1 MKSNKINKAK
11 TFFTRSILKDS
22 FNRDILTLIIVS
34 IVIGSLLATTVSLS
48 ANAYFSKALNSLVGD
63 YGEYDLI
70 IQVREEMKDDAA
82 VQIQKIIDSAFPGSR
97 MSVGPTIT
105 GKTNIFVALPEEY
118 KTKQVYEDLGK
129 TFGGIPGGG
138 GVGVTTEPRITIRG
152 VPEGAKSML
161 MEKITEMQGVRFAFH
176 DGASI
181 GVVLTSLDKS
191 AAVNSEIN
199 ALLKQYQVI
208 EISFPVGSE
217 PANPIKLGD
226 AIADNMQSQLKLEY
240 AKNVSVD
247 GKNDDMTYM
256 VSTMM
261 ELKRFLSAYASQ
273 VVIAPEGGAK
283 LAKGDVVAFQGT
295 AAAAPAVGG
304 SIDKGNV
311 LVAVTAL
318 RPDGSAEGVITQGD
332 AASLANNKG
341 FKVNKDTIGDFVG
354 SASYRNPRQELSGA
368 LTETTKLVGQVP
380 GFAQDTQNMSQIALN
395 ALDNYNTSVNAVE
408 QTLSSIQEAGGTI
421 QAATNGLA
429 RIDTKGVQN
438 QLDSSSRSIGGLIGT
453 MQVLKLVSGDTG
465 SAIDNLTG
473 TQNNLNN
480 LKSSLAALDDVSANA
495 RRANAAIDNI
505 VANGGSTV
513 ASLKAFDAA
522 GARNNLVNANA
533 RLAQMQQINV
543 PLITTQLQYMAAA
556 APNLKDDE
564 INHSVN
570 LLDKFIAGQVI
581 PGERIQILTTRNIST
596 DAVAPIVHS
605 QVGHNNVSLY
615 STDLG
620 VIEPNA
626 RGELYQV
633 LNEVRAILAGMTAII
648 MTILFLALD
657 HTAIMTVIRRRRLVN
672 KVKVSGWR
680 GLVSRIAITF
690 TAPERQYGMAVGAVL
705 LSAIFLISRAGI
717 PYLPWIGIPFIGALL
732 GLIVANYAEKI
743 SPISTDEVTAGEALG
758 LSFDEVMREIVVP
771 SARPGLLQK
780 LNTRKVKFK

>member
-1 MKSNKINKAK
+1 MKSNKINKVK
-11 TFFTRSILKDS
+11 TFFNRSVLKDS

-34 IVIGSLLATTVSLS
+34 IVIGSLLATTVSMS

-70 IQVREEMKDDAA
+70 IQVREEMKDDAS
-82 VQIQKIIDSAFPGSR
+82 VQIQKIINDAFPGSR
-97 MSVGPTIT
+97 MNVGPTIT

-138 GVGVTTEPRITIRG
+138 SVGVLTEPRLTIRG
-152 VPEGAKSML
+152 VPDGAKTIL
-161 MEKITEMQGVRFAFH
+161 MDKIAGMDGVRFVFR
-176 DGASI
+176 DGGSI

-191 AAVNSEIN
+191 TAVNAQIT

-208 EISFPVGSE
+208 EVSFPVGSE
-217 PANPIKLGD
+217 PANPIKLGE
-226 AIADNMQSQLKLEY
+226 AIANNMQSQLKLEY
-240 AKNVSVD
+240 AQNVSVD

-261 ELKRFLSAYASQ
+261 ELKRFLSSYASQ
-273 VVIAPEGGAK
+273 VVVAPAGAK
-283 LAKGDVVAFQGT
+283 LTKGDVVAFQGT
-295 AAAAPAVGG
+295 AVAALATGHPV
-304 SIDKGNV
+304 DKGNV
-311 LVAVTAL
+311 LVAITGL
-318 RPDGSAEGVITQGD
+318 RSDGSAEGIITQGD
-332 AASLANNKG
+332 ASVLSNSHG
-341 FKVNKDTIGDFVG
+341 FKVTKDVVG
-354 SASYRNPRQELSGA
+354 EAVGTASYRNPRQELSGA

-380 GFAQDTQNMSQIALN
+380 GFAQDSQNMSQIALN
-395 ALDNYNTSVNAVE
+395 ALDNYNSSVAAVE
-408 QTLSSIQEAGGTI
+408 QTLSSIQAAGGTI
-421 QAATNGLA
+421 QAATTGLA
-429 RIDTKGVQN
+429 RIDTSSMQN
-438 QLDSSSRSIGGLIGT
+438 QLDNSSRAIGGLLGT
-453 MQVLKLVSGDTG
+453 MQVVKLVSGDSGGTVE
-465 SAIDNLTG
+465 NLTG

-480 LKSSLAALDDVSANA
+480 LKSSLVALNEVSANA
-495 RRANAAIDNI
+495 RRANSAIDNI

-513 ASLKAFDAA
+513 SSLKAFDAA
-522 GARNNLVNANA
+522 GARANLMNANA
-533 RLAQMQQINV
+533 KLAQMQQINV

-564 INHSVN
+564 ISHSVN

-581 PGERIQILTTRNIST
+581 PGERIQILTTRNISP

-633 LNEVRAILAGMTAII
+633 LNEVRAILAGMTAMIV
-648 MTILFLALD
+648 TVLFLALD

-680 GLVSRIAITF
+680 GVVSRITATF
-690 TAPERQYGMAVGAVL
+690 TAPERQYGMVVGAVL
-705 LSAIFLISRAGI
+705 LSAMFVASRAGI
-717 PYLPWIGIPFIGALL
+717 PYLPWVGVPFIGALL

-758 LSFDEVMREIVVP
+758 LSFDEIMREIVVP